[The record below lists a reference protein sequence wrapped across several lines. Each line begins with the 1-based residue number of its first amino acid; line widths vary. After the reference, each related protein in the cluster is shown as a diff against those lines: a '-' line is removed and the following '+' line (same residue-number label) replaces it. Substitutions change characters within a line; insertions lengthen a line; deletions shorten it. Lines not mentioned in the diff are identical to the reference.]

1 MGIRTWDRRGTKTKL
16 KNFTE
21 NFLLTNQ
28 KPKSCQDQQLVR
40 PMSEVA
46 VDPQHQ
52 PLPGPGVAV
61 ELSDKG
67 RQLQELPEQSQPEP
81 EAPVPEECGDSI
93 PMILLELK
101 LAQFPFW

>member
-1 MGIRTWDRRGTKTKL
+1 MGRTRHRRGTENKA

-21 NFLLTNQ
+21 NFSLTNQ
-28 KPKSCQDQQLVR
+28 KPKSCPDQQLVR
-40 PMSEVA
+40 PMLEAVA
-46 VDPQHQ
+46 DPPHQ
-52 PLPGPGVAV
+52 APPLGLGVAV

-67 RQLQELPEQSQPEP
+67 RQPQELPEQSQPEP
-81 EAPVPEECGDSI
+81 AEPVPEACGDST